1 MDMYERV
8 GFGMWVMVLR
18 ETGEPVGTC
27 GLIRRETLDDVDIG
41 FAMLPEHRG
50 RGLALEASRAVLEYA
65 KEVVGLTRVVAIVS
79 PANSKSIRL
88 LEAIGMRFEKQTG
101 QLMPCK
107 MVRQRHSVGEYEALG
122 RNVSCGCFFD
132 QI

>member
-88 LEAIGMRFEKQTG
+88 LEAIGMCFEKKIR
-101 QLMPCK
+101 LP
-107 MVRQRHSVGEYEALG
+107 GEDEDISLYAWDRAG
-122 RNVSCGCFFD
+122 GWS
-132 QI
+132 